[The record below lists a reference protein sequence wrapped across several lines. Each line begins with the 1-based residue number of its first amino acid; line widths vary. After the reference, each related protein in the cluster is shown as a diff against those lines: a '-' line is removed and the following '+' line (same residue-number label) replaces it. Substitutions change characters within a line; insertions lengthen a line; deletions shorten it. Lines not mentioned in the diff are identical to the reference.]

1 MKNLYRLVI
10 GFAALLAALPS
21 QGAVSCS
28 ISASP
33 ELKVIYAAFWTNVN
47 LQGTINLTCTRD
59 PSDPPNY
66 NIWIGMGQGANGN
79 DATVEGGTATIAYEL
94 FHNTTAA
101 GTWTNTGSVNPGS
114 ATDGA
119 VDDQLRFGTGT
130 TDTASYAFYLRVR
143 SWQLFKPAGVYVD
156 DLPITIRRNNSNGTI
171 VATDTLPVYIS
182 VPRACRF
189 STPPS
194 PIDVNYPAFSPGAVT
209 GASNFALTCTQGT
222 DYTIALDQ
230 TRSVIPTVELAYS
243 LSLSQT
249 DATGT
254 AVAQPYTV
262 NISVD
267 PGQAGRCSGSTC
279 TGTDTRTLTVTY

>member
-1 MKNLYRLVI
+1 MKILYRLLL
-10 GFAALLAALPS
+10 GLAGLLAALPS
-21 QGAVSCS
+21 HAVVSCS
-28 ISASP
+28 IGASP

-66 NIWIGMGQGANGN
+66 NIWIAMGQGANGN
-79 DATVEGGTATIAYEL
+79 SATLDGGTATIDYEL
-94 FHNTTAA
+94 FHNTGAS
-101 GTWTNTGSVNPGS
+101 GTWTSTGAVPPGS
-114 ATDGA
+114 NNDGA
-119 VDDQLRFGTGT
+119 VDDQLRFGQGT
-130 TDTASYAFYLRVR
+130 SDTASYAFYLRVR
-143 SWQLFKPAGVYVD
+143 AWQIFKPAGVYLGS
-156 DLPITIRRNNSNGTI
+156 LPITIRRNNSNGTI

-189 STPPS
+189 TTPPS
-194 PIDVNYPAFSPGAVT
+194 AISVTYPAFSPTAVT
-209 GASNFALTCTQGT
+209 GTSNFAVTCTQGT

-230 TRSVIPTVELAYS
+230 ARSVIPTVELAYG

-249 DATGT
+249 NATGT
-254 AVAQPYTV
+254 AVAQPYSV

-279 TGTDTRTLTVTY
+279 AGTDTRTLTITY

>member
-1 MKNLYRLVI
+1 MKNVSRLFF
-10 GFAALLAALPS
+10 GLALVLAAFPS
-21 QGAVSCS
+21 IGAVSCS
-28 ISASP
+28 ISAAP
-33 ELKVIYAAFWTNVN
+33 ELKVIYAAFWSNAD
-47 LQGTINLTCTRD
+47 LPGTININCTRD

-79 DATVEGGTATIAYEL
+79 NATLETGTATIAYEL
-94 FHNTTAA
+94 FHNTAAA
-101 GTWTNTGSVNPGS
+101 GTWTSVGGVPPGS
-114 ATDGA
+114 NNDGA
-119 VDDQLRFGTGT
+119 VDDQLRFGQGT
-130 TDTASYAFYLRVR
+130 TDNASYAFYLRVR
-143 SWQLFKPAGVYVD
+143 SWQIFKPAGVYVGS
-156 DLPITIRRNNSNGTI
+156 LPITIRRNNSNGTI

-194 PIDVNYPAFSPGAVT
+194 AISITYPAFSATAVT
-209 GASNFALTCTQGT
+209 GTSNFAVTCTQGT
-222 DYTIALDQ
+222 DYTIALDR
-230 TRSVIPTVELAYS
+230 TRSVIPTVELAYG

-254 AVAQPYTV
+254 AVAQPYAV

-267 PGQAGRCSGSTC
+267 PGQAGRCTVSTC